1 MGFEDSINKLSGYA
15 NDTYPVTS
23 LYLKLGPR
31 DRGNFRYTIKLKNLE
46 KNLRDKIGTSGLS
59 KAALESVESD
69 LARIRSLV
77 DSGSD
82 LSECRGIA
90 IFSCSKDGLWEV
102 LKLPS
107 VYRNQLEIDRSPV
120 IGQLIKVHDE
130 YSRIVTVLVDRKKA
144 RIFSIDIDGPK
155 EILDYFDPAAERSTK
170 FHNPQGKYTKKT
182 APASDARNLSQGF
195 GEFNF
200 NRTIENEIHKHF
212 KYVAQ
217 MLNEYCRNEK
227 VNWLVLG
234 GTEENVTE
242 FTHHLTTDLRDKLA
256 GTVNIDRER
265 VKPNLV
271 MDESLDVLEAVR
283 AERQK
288 KLIDEF
294 AGKLPVGYAVD
305 GLKATLDALRN
316 AQARVLLVEEGFSQ
330 PGYVCPESEMY
341 LMDSSEKCPGGE
353 EPAPVNDLIDC
364 AIDEAFNQGAEVEI
378 IPDEPYKKHI
388 HGMGAIIRFKL

>member
-170 FHNPQGKYTKKT
+170 FHNPQGKYAKKT
-182 APASDARNLSQGF
+182 APATAGRSPGQGF

-200 NRTIENEIHKHF
+200 NRMVENEIQRHF

-217 MLNEYCRNEK
+217 KLNDYYRAENFR
-227 VNWLVLG
+227 WLILG
-234 GTEENVTE
+234 GTEENISE
-242 FTHHLTTDLRDKLA
+242 FSHYLHTDLRNKIA
-256 GTVNIDRER
+256 GSVSIDFER
-265 VKPNLV
+265 TKPSLV
-271 MDESLDVLEAVR
+271 MDVSLDVLEAARV
-283 AERQK
+283 ERQK

-316 AQARVLLVEEGFSQ
+316 AQARVLLVEKGFSQ
-330 PGYVCPESEMY
+330 PGFVCPESEVY
-341 LMDSSEKCPGGE
+341 LTDASEKCPDGE

-364 AIDEAFNQGAEVEI
+364 AIDEAFDQGAEVEI
-378 IPDEPYKKHI
+378 IPDEPYKKHV
-388 HGMGAIIRFKL
+388 HGMGAILRFKV